1 MKTYAVLTIGVI
13 CISTAAVIIRLIEAP
28 ATAIAF
34 YRLAI
39 ASIFILPLSSF
50 LRNTNGLNQIRLQD
64 TLMCLAASVAISIH
78 FVAWIASLEY
88 TSVASSVILVTTS
101 PLIVAFL
108 SKLFFREHLH
118 KNVYV
123 GIALGLIGAVVLT
136 GGDSRL
142 EGRELWG
149 DLLAFIGA
157 LSFAFYLILGKR
169 VRTRLNNL
177 DYTSFVFLSASV
189 MLFVISVIANQP
201 LWNFDSKSIIFIVTL
216 AIIPQL
222 IGHSS
227 ITWALG
233 SVRATLVSVAIM
245 AEPVGAILLAWLI
258 LNEHPSLANLI
269 GGLIILSGIFIA
281 YKKS

>member
-1 MKTYAVLTIGVI
+1 M
-13 CISTAAVIIRLIEAP
+13 IEAP

-108 SKLFFREHLH
+108 SKLFFQEHLH

>member
-136 GGDSRL
+136 GGDARL

-157 LSFAFYLILGKR
+157 LSFAFYLIIGKR

>member
-64 TLMCLAASVAISIH
+64 TLMCLAASLAISIH

-108 SKLFFREHLH
+108 SKLFFQENLH

>member
-50 LRNTNGLNQIRLQD
+50 LRNTNRLNQIRLQD

-78 FVAWIASLEY
+78 FVAWIASLEH

-101 PLIVAFL
+101 PLIVALL
-108 SKLFFREHLH
+108 SKLFFQEHLD
-118 KNVYV
+118 KNVYL

-189 MLFVISVIANQP
+189 MLFVISLMANQP
-201 LWNFDSKSIIFIVTL
+201 LWSFDSKSIIFIVTL

-245 AEPVGAILLAWLI
+245 AEPIGATLLAWLI

>member
-157 LSFAFYLILGKR
+157 LSFAFYLIIGKR

-281 YKKS
+281 YKIS

>member
-108 SKLFFREHLH
+108 SKLFFQENLH

>member
-39 ASIFILPLSSF
+39 ASICILPLSSF

-108 SKLFFREHLH
+108 SKLFFQEHLH

-245 AEPVGAILLAWLI
+245 AEPVVAIMLAWLI

>member
-108 SKLFFREHLH
+108 SKLFFQEHLH

-123 GIALGLIGAVVLT
+123 GIALGLIAAVVLT

>member
-1 MKTYAVLTIGVI
+1 
-13 CISTAAVIIRLIEAP
+13 
-28 ATAIAF
+28 
-34 YRLAI
+34 
-39 ASIFILPLSSF
+39 
-50 LRNTNGLNQIRLQD
+50 
-64 TLMCLAASVAISIH
+64 MCLAASVAISIH
-78 FVAWIASLEY
+78 FVAWIASLEH

-101 PLIVAFL
+101 PLIVALL
-108 SKLFFREHLH
+108 SKLFFQEHLD
-118 KNVYV
+118 KNVYL

-189 MLFVISVIANQP
+189 MLFVISLMANQP
-201 LWNFDSKSIIFIVTL
+201 LWSFDSKSIIFIVTL

-245 AEPVGAILLAWLI
+245 AEPIGATLLAWLI

>member
-50 LRNTNGLNQIRLQD
+50 LRNANRLNQIRLQD

-78 FVAWIASLEY
+78 FVAWIASLEH

-101 PLIVAFL
+101 PLIVALL
-108 SKLFFREHLH
+108 SRLFFQEHLG
-118 KNVYV
+118 KNVYA

-157 LSFAFYLILGKR
+157 LSFALYLILGKR

-189 MLFVISVIANQP
+189 MLFAISLMANQP
-201 LWNFDSKSIIFIVTL
+201 LWSFDSKSVIFIVTL

-245 AEPVGAILLAWLI
+245 AEPVGATLLAWLI
-258 LNEHPSLANLI
+258 LKESPSLANLI
-269 GGLIILSGIFIA
+269 GGFIILSGIFVA
-281 YKKS
+281 YRKS

>member
-50 LRNTNGLNQIRLQD
+50 LRNTNGLKQIRLPD

-108 SKLFFREHLH
+108 SKLFFQEHLR

>member
-233 SVRATLVSVAIM
+233 SVKATLVSVAIM

>member
-1 MKTYAVLTIGVI
+1 MKTYAVLTIGII

-108 SKLFFREHLH
+108 SKLFFQENLH

-233 SVRATLVSVAIM
+233 LS
-245 AEPVGAILLAWLI
+245 LI
-258 LNEHPSLANLI
+258 HI
-269 GGLIILSGIFIA
+269 
-281 YKKS
+281 

>member
-88 TSVASSVILVTTS
+88 TAVASSVILVTTS

-108 SKLFFREHLH
+108 SKLFFQEHLH

-157 LSFAFYLILGKR
+157 FSFAFYLILGKR
-169 VRTRLNNL
+169 GRTRLNNL

>member
-50 LRNTNGLNQIRLQD
+50 LRNTNRLNQIRLQD

-108 SKLFFREHLH
+108 SKLFFQEHLH
-118 KNVYV
+118 KNVYA

-142 EGRELWG
+142 EGRALWG

>member
-108 SKLFFREHLH
+108 SKLFFQENLH

-189 MLFVISVIANQP
+189 MLFVISVLANQP

>member
-108 SKLFFREHLH
+108 SKLFFQERLH
-118 KNVYV
+118 KNVYL

-136 GGDSRL
+136 WGDSRL

-189 MLFVISVIANQP
+189 MLFVISVIADQP
-201 LWNFDSKSIIFIVTL
+201 LWSFDSKSIIFIVTL

>member
-1 MKTYAVLTIGVI
+1 MYNTNEIALI
-13 CISTAAVIIRLIEAP
+13 CISTAVVIIRLIEAP

-78 FVAWIASLEY
+78 FVAWIASFEY

-157 LSFAFYLILGKR
+157 LSFAFYLIIGKR

-189 MLFVISVIANQP
+189 MLFVISVIANQT
-201 LWNFDSKSIIFIVTL
+201 LWSFDSKSIIFIVTL

-245 AEPVGAILLAWLI
+245 AENIIWNIYSVQKIMRCITTNRLL
-258 LNEHPSLANLI
+258 N
-269 GGLIILSGIFIA
+269 
-281 YKKS
+281 